1 MHQEREPGKELF
13 VDWMGD
19 TLEVVVDP
27 DTGEILRAH
36 FFVAALGN
44 SGYPYVEA
52 FTDEKQD
59 KWLLAHAHA
68 LEYYKGIPRIV
79 VPDNCKTAVSK
90 PQYYD
95 PVINPAYWE
104 WAKHYEVAVIPA
116 RIREP
121 QDKPVVEESVG
132 WLETW

>member
-19 TLEVVVDP
+19 TPSLVIDP
-27 DTGEILRAH
+27 STGEGHDAH
-36 FFVAALGN
+36 FFVCTLGN

-52 FTDEKQD
+52 FPDEKLD
-59 KWLLAHAHA
+59 KWLLAYSHAF
-68 LEYYKGIPRIV
+68 EYYGGVPRIV

-104 WAKHYEVAVIPA
+104 LAKHYTVAEGV
-116 RIREP
+116 R
-121 QDKPVVEESVG
+121 
-132 WLETW
+132 